1 MGRMRIPLSD
11 RVLDQIASEVYS
23 RHETDSEVREVYL
36 CSDLFDLIN
45 VDGEVITY
53 ENGFLVFDVN
63 KYTGEEAEGYTDVII
78 NSYDDM
84 DCMIDFECE

>member
-1 MGRMRIPLSD
+1 MTLSD
-11 RVLDQIASEVYS
+11 RVLHQIASEVYS
-23 RHETDSEVREVYL
+23 RHETDSEVREVYI
-36 CSDLFDLIN
+36 CSDLFDLIEA
-45 VDGEVITY
+45 DGEVITY

-63 KYTGEEAEGYTDVII
+63 RYTGEETEGYTDVII

>member
-1 MGRMRIPLSD
+1 MGRMKRTLSD

-36 CSDLFDLIN
+36 CSDLFDLIKA
-45 VDGEVITY
+45 DGEVITY
-53 ENGFLVFDVN
+53 ENGFLVFDIN
-63 KYTGEEAEGYTDVII
+63 RYTGEETEGYADVII